1 MAQAAASRYAR
12 ALADLVLRAG
22 SGLDAASVAA
32 QLKAF
37 SAMLDS
43 SPELHG
49 VLLSPAVAT
58 VRKRAVVA
66 RLTAGDQLP
75 QLVKN
80 FLFVIIDHRRISMLA
95 DITEAFEAVVDE
107 RMGVV
112 KAAVLSVREL
122 DETQKSALAAELTRL
137 TGLEVR
143 CEYSTDPALVGGVAA
158 TIGSRIY
165 DGSVRGELSVLR
177 RRLAG

>member
-1 MAQAAASRYAR
+1 MSKRLVARRYAKALAGIAQDQDTLLQTRAELAAVAALVRGNADLERLAFYPLLAPALKAKALDAVLAAAGIS
-12 ALADLVLRAG
+12 
-22 SGLDAASVAA
+22 
-32 QLKAF
+32 
-37 SAMLDS
+37 
-43 SPELHG
+43 
-49 VLLSPAVAT
+49 AT
-58 VRKRAVVA
+58 VRRFFGVVA
-66 RLTAGDQLP
+66 GAARLD
-75 QLVKN
+75 LVYE
-80 FLFVIIDHRRISMLA
+80 LA
-95 DITEAFEAVVDE
+95 SAFDELVDE

-122 DETQKSALAAELTRL
+122 GETQKLALTAELTRL

-143 CEYSTDPALVGGVAA
+143 CEYSTDAALVGGVAA